1 MINQD
6 SFILIWMEQ
15 VGIKNSL
22 CSDGEM
28 LFENLDLRVD
38 SGEYA
43 VISGV
48 YGTDKISLINVLGCL
63 TTPQRG
69 KYIFDYNDITMLE
82 SKNLDKLRSKNIG
95 FMFKGLNIIDSLSV
109 YKNIEIPLLHGNNEQ
124 RESLILE
131 AAEAFG
137 LKDILNKKVRD
148 IADIDRHRVVLARA
162 MVLKPTVLIADE
174 PGENLSKQDCTK
186 ILDAISEVNAKG
198 TAVITFSD
206 RAEIVERA
214 SRHIVFEKGRI
225 MAKEVAL

>member
-15 VGIKNSL
+15 VSIKNSL

-28 LFENLDLRVD
+28 VFENLDLRVD

-109 YKNIEIPLLHGNNEQ
+109 YKNIEIPLLHSDNEQ
-124 RESLILE
+124 KESLILE

-137 LKDILNKKVRD
+137 LKDILNKKARD
-148 IADIDRHRVVLARA
+148 IADIDRHRTALARA

-174 PGENLSKQDCTK
+174 PGENLSKQDCAK
-186 ILDAISEVNAKG
+186 ILDAIGEVNAKG

-225 MAKEVAL
+225 MAEEVAL